1 MFSKQ
6 ALRRLILPLIIEQF
20 LAVMVG
26 MADIM
31 MVSSAGEAA
40 VSSVALV
47 DLINVL
53 IINIFAALATGGAVV
68 CAQSIGAQNLERA
81 NRAANQLLYIVTAA
95 ALRIMVLV
103 LFCKAGLLGLL
114 FGQVEPEVMEG
125 AVTYFVISALSYPF
139 IAVYNGCAALLRA
152 MGNSKASMCVSA
164 YMNGQNIAGNAV
176 FVFVFHQGVAG
187 VALSSLLS
195 RIAAAG
201 LMLALLHGR
210 RNPVRVSGLLRFRF
224 EPAVMAQILRIG
236 VPNGLENSFFQLG
249 RVLLVSLISTFG
261 TAQTAANAVANNI
274 DNFGV
279 IPGQALGLA
288 LITVV
293 GQCVGAGDWDQVRSY
308 TKRLVKLTYLCT
320 WGLNA
325 ALLLGLPLI
334 LRLYSLTPETQWYA
348 AVLIFIHNGCA
359 MLFWPLAFTMPN
371 ALRAAGDVRV
381 PMVIS
386 ITSML
391 VVRVGG
397 SYLLGLHF
405 GLGAIGAL
413 VCNIALDLGMD
424 VYGYDPFLSVDAA
437 LRLDRHVHVVK
448 NVDELYKVSDY
459 ITIHVPY
466 NNNTKDFINAEAIA
480 KMKGQVRVLNLARGG
495 LVNDD
500 DMIEALESGRVARY
514 VTDFP
519 DDKISLVKGVIALPH
534 LGASTPESEENCARM
549 AADQLKDYLIN
560 GNIKNSVNLPNVH
573 QEWSGIS
580 RVCLMHKNVPAMLTQ
595 ITSILSAEGV
605 NVENLTNKS
614 KKDYAYTM
622 VDLNSRIKDSVAD
635 QLRSI
640 PGMIRVRVLNH

>member
-40 VSSVALV
+40 VSSVELV

-95 ALRIMVLV
+95 ALGIMVLV

-236 VPNGLENSFFQLG
+236 VPNSLENSFFQLG

-293 GQCVGAGDWDQVRSY
+293 GQCVGAGDWDQVRAY

-405 GLGAIGAL
+405 GLGAIGVWLAMVGDWVVRL
-413 VCNIALDLGMD
+413 ICFV
-424 VYGYDPFLSVDAA
+424 
-437 LRLDRHVHVVK
+437 LR
-448 NVDELYKVSDY
+448 
-459 ITIHVPY
+459 
-466 NNNTKDFINAEAIA
+466 
-480 KMKGQVRVLNLARGG
+480 ARKK
-495 LVNDD
+495 LW
-500 DMIEALESGRVARY
+500 LEHR
-514 VTDFP
+514 
-519 DDKISLVKGVIALPH
+519 
-534 LGASTPESEENCARM
+534 
-549 AADQLKDYLIN
+549 
-560 GNIKNSVNLPNVH
+560 
-573 QEWSGIS
+573 
-580 RVCLMHKNVPAMLTQ
+580 
-595 ITSILSAEGV
+595 
-605 NVENLTNKS
+605 
-614 KKDYAYTM
+614 
-622 VDLNSRIKDSVAD
+622 
-635 QLRSI
+635 
-640 PGMIRVRVLNH
+640 

>member
-95 ALRIMVLV
+95 ALGIMVLV

-236 VPNGLENSFFQLG
+236 VPTAWKTASF
-249 RVLLVSLISTFG
+249 
-261 TAQTAANAVANNI
+261 NW
-274 DNFGV
+274 
-279 IPGQALGLA
+279 
-288 LITVV
+288 
-293 GQCVGAGDWDQVRSY
+293 AGCCW
-308 TKRLVKLTYLCT
+308 
-320 WGLNA
+320 
-325 ALLLGLPLI
+325 
-334 LRLYSLTPETQWYA
+334 
-348 AVLIFIHNGCA
+348 
-359 MLFWPLAFTMPN
+359 
-371 ALRAAGDVRV
+371 
-381 PMVIS
+381 
-386 ITSML
+386 
-391 VVRVGG
+391 
-397 SYLLGLHF
+397 
-405 GLGAIGAL
+405 
-413 VCNIALDLGMD
+413 
-424 VYGYDPFLSVDAA
+424 
-437 LRLDRHVHVVK
+437 
-448 NVDELYKVSDY
+448 
-459 ITIHVPY
+459 
-466 NNNTKDFINAEAIA
+466 
-480 KMKGQVRVLNLARGG
+480 
-495 LVNDD
+495 
-500 DMIEALESGRVARY
+500 
-514 VTDFP
+514 
-519 DDKISLVKGVIALPH
+519 
-534 LGASTPESEENCARM
+534 
-549 AADQLKDYLIN
+549 
-560 GNIKNSVNLPNVH
+560 
-573 QEWSGIS
+573 
-580 RVCLMHKNVPAMLTQ
+580 
-595 ITSILSAEGV
+595 
-605 NVENLTNKS
+605 
-614 KKDYAYTM
+614 
-622 VDLNSRIKDSVAD
+622 
-635 QLRSI
+635 
-640 PGMIRVRVLNH
+640 

>member
-6 ALRRLILPLIIEQF
+6 ALRRLILSLIIEQF

-53 IINIFAALATGGAVV
+53 SINIFAALATVGAVV

-95 ALRIMVLV
+95 ALGIMGLV
-103 LFCKAGLLGLL
+103 RFCKAGLLGLL

-195 RIAAAG
+195 SIAAAG

-293 GQCVGAGDWDQVRSY
+293 ASA
-308 TKRLVKLTYLCT
+308 
-320 WGLNA
+320 WG
-325 ALLLGLPLI
+325 
-334 LRLYSLTPETQWYA
+334 PETG
-348 AVLIFIHNGCA
+348 IRCA
-359 MLFWPLAFTMPN
+359 PTPSGWSSSPTC
-371 ALRAAGDVRV
+371 V
-381 PMVIS
+381 P
-386 ITSML
+386 
-391 VVRVGG
+391 GG
-397 SYLLGLHF
+397 STLRCCW
-405 GLGAIGAL
+405 
-413 VCNIALDLGMD
+413 VC
-424 VYGYDPFLSVDAA
+424 PS
-437 LRLDRHVHVVK
+437 
-448 NVDELYKVSDY
+448 SC
-459 ITIHVPY
+459 
-466 NNNTKDFINAEAIA
+466 
-480 KMKGQVRVLNLARGG
+480 
-495 LVNDD
+495 
-500 DMIEALESGRVARY
+500 
-514 VTDFP
+514 
-519 DDKISLVKGVIALPH
+519 
-534 LGASTPESEENCARM
+534 ASTA
-549 AADQLKDYLIN
+549 
-560 GNIKNSVNLPNVH
+560 
-573 QEWSGIS
+573 
-580 RVCLMHKNVPAMLTQ
+580 
-595 ITSILSAEGV
+595 
-605 NVENLTNKS
+605 
-614 KKDYAYTM
+614 
-622 VDLNSRIKDSVAD
+622 
-635 QLRSI
+635 
-640 PGMIRVRVLNH
+640 

>member
-95 ALRIMVLV
+95 ALGIMVLV

-293 GQCVGAGDWDQVRSY
+293 GQCMGADDSRQAVAY
-308 TKRLVKLTYLCT
+308 TRKLMLAVYVSMGTLS
-320 WGLNA
+320 
-325 ALLLGLPLI
+325 ALLFCFAGPLVALFHI
-334 LRLYSLTPETQWYA
+334 GAAASVMAVEVLRWC
-348 AVLIFIHNGCA
+348 AVFSA
-359 MLFWPLAFTMPN
+359 TVWPLSFTLPN

-405 GLGAIGAL
+405 GLGAIGVWLAMVGDWVVRL
-413 VCNIALDLGMD
+413 ICFV
-424 VYGYDPFLSVDAA
+424 
-437 LRLDRHVHVVK
+437 LR
-448 NVDELYKVSDY
+448 
-459 ITIHVPY
+459 
-466 NNNTKDFINAEAIA
+466 
-480 KMKGQVRVLNLARGG
+480 ARKK
-495 LVNDD
+495 LW
-500 DMIEALESGRVARY
+500 LEHR
-514 VTDFP
+514 
-519 DDKISLVKGVIALPH
+519 
-534 LGASTPESEENCARM
+534 
-549 AADQLKDYLIN
+549 
-560 GNIKNSVNLPNVH
+560 
-573 QEWSGIS
+573 
-580 RVCLMHKNVPAMLTQ
+580 
-595 ITSILSAEGV
+595 
-605 NVENLTNKS
+605 
-614 KKDYAYTM
+614 
-622 VDLNSRIKDSVAD
+622 
-635 QLRSI
+635 
-640 PGMIRVRVLNH
+640 

>member
-1 MFSKQ
+1 MVSSSVGFIAFPGPNYTPIRQKWQGIPCVLPLVPPGLDRLYWNTATKRKEDCPVFSKQ

-236 VPNGLENSFFQLG
+236 VPNSLENSFFQLG

-293 GQCVGAGDWDQVRSY
+293 GQCVGAGDWDQVRAY

-405 GLGAIGAL
+405 GLGAIGVWLAMVGDWVVRL
-413 VCNIALDLGMD
+413 ICFV
-424 VYGYDPFLSVDAA
+424 
-437 LRLDRHVHVVK
+437 LR
-448 NVDELYKVSDY
+448 
-459 ITIHVPY
+459 
-466 NNNTKDFINAEAIA
+466 
-480 KMKGQVRVLNLARGG
+480 ARKK
-495 LVNDD
+495 LW
-500 DMIEALESGRVARY
+500 LEHR
-514 VTDFP
+514 
-519 DDKISLVKGVIALPH
+519 
-534 LGASTPESEENCARM
+534 
-549 AADQLKDYLIN
+549 
-560 GNIKNSVNLPNVH
+560 
-573 QEWSGIS
+573 
-580 RVCLMHKNVPAMLTQ
+580 
-595 ITSILSAEGV
+595 
-605 NVENLTNKS
+605 
-614 KKDYAYTM
+614 
-622 VDLNSRIKDSVAD
+622 
-635 QLRSI
+635 
-640 PGMIRVRVLNH
+640 